1 MWPPGRAHRGNGR
14 AVGLFSDLAYY
25 PSLVAVINSLLH
37 FQVEARIKVYD
48 FNGLP
53 HLVRSYLA
61 RYAEIVQPPAA
72 ILGDHYHENWYY
84 RPRFLA
90 AAGIDPCE
98 LLLDVDTVVLSDL
111 EEAFREI
118 EAGKVVAV
126 REWDYI
132 YPDSNRE
139 WDYRDLPPDSIYH
152 RRLAYPEIYKES
164 LPIYN
169 GGLLGFNRERHGFV
183 IDLWREPTLH
193 HHQLDGTFFALDQH
207 SLSLI
212 LASLQR
218 EGKVA
223 VHELPPDLWMQ
234 TWARH
239 REPRKLLAFEA
250 GSVALYNGD
259 RTRRMRYYHYTGDIL
274 APTEIIGRDARIPVR
289 FSALVS
295 DLGLPPGVTQRQMA
309 ASWHHVWRNRHQ
321 TPAGELPLFFY
332 DLGPLRLPKCM
343 VPSWRESLARLLA
356 CDQDSRE
363 VWALAFAYDYV
374 DYCGYRTGDM
384 GWLAQPLAALLG
396 SASPG
401 TGERTIAWESG
412 GDVTIGFRPQYEDR
426 REWTGGEP
434 NPGARTT
441 EHHRGAFLNLA

>member
-1 MWPPGRAHRGNGR
+1 MR

-25 PSLVAVINSLLH
+25 PALCAVINSLLH
-37 FQVEARIKVYD
+37 FKVQARIKVYD

-61 RYAEIVQPPAA
+61 RHAEVVQPPAA
-72 ILGDHYHENWYY
+72 ILGDHYLEHWNY

-126 REWDYI
+126 REWDYV

-139 WDYRDLPPDSIYH
+139 WDYRDLPADSIYH
-152 RRLAYPEIYKES
+152 RRLAHPEIYKES

-169 GGLLGFNRERHGFV
+169 GGLLGFNRERHGFL
-183 IDLWREPTLH
+183 IDLWQEPTRHYDL
-193 HHQLDGTFFALDQH
+193 LERTFFALDQH

-223 VHELPPDLWMQ
+223 IHELPPDLWMQ
-234 TWARH
+234 TWGRH

-250 GSVALYNGD
+250 GSLALYHGDIGDPGD

-274 APTEIIGRDARIPVR
+274 APPEIIGRDARIPVR
-289 FSALVS
+289 FSYLVS
-295 DLGLPPGVTQRQMA
+295 DLGLPPGVTQGQMVE
-309 ASWHHVWRNRHQ
+309 SWHHVWRHRHQ
-321 TPAGELPLFFY
+321 TPAGELPRFFY
-332 DLGPLRLPKCM
+332 DLGPLRAPKCM
-343 VPSWRESLARLLA
+343 DPSWRESLARLLGR
-356 CDQDSRE
+356 DKNSRE
-363 VWALAFAYDYV
+363 VWALAFVYDYV

-384 GWLAQPLAALLG
+384 GWLARPLKELLG
-396 SASPG
+396 SVSPG
-401 TGERTIAWESG
+401 IGERTIAWESG
-412 GDVTIGFRPQYEDR
+412 ADVEIGFHPKYEDR

-434 NPGARTT
+434 KPGARYT
-441 EHHRGAFLNLA
+441 EHHQGAFLNIA